1 MRIDFAPL
9 TRSTVGF
16 DRLFSILEGAQRQA
30 QADAGY
36 PPYNIERVSEDG
48 YRIAIAVAGFSEGEL
63 NLVQQENLLIVTGKQ
78 KAEEGV
84 VFLHRGIAARAF
96 ERRFNLADYVRV
108 STASLENGL
117 LVIDLVREV
126 PESVKPRSIQIQRAS
141 AVSAPASV
149 EQAAPAATIEQQ
161 AA

>member
-48 YRIAIAVAGFSEGEL
+48 YRITVAVAGFSENEL
-63 NLVQQENLLIVTGKQ
+63 DLVQQENLLVVTGKQ

-84 VFLHRGIAARAF
+84 HYLHRGIAARAF

-108 STASLENGL
+108 ASASLENGL
-117 LVIDLVREV
+117 LVIGLVREV
-126 PESVKPRSIQIQRAS
+126 PESVKPRTIQIQR
-141 AVSAPASV
+141 SAPVAGAVDQAS
-149 EQAAPAATIEQQ
+149 ATIEQK

>member
-36 PPYNIERVSEDG
+36 PPYNIERISEDG
-48 YRIAIAVAGFSEGEL
+48 YRITLAVAGFSEDEL
-63 NLVQQENLLIVTGKQ
+63 TMVQQENLLVVAGKQ
-78 KAEEGV
+78 KGEEEGV
-84 VFLHRGIAARAF
+84 RYLHRGIAARAF

-108 STASLENGL
+108 SSASLENGL
-117 LVIDLVREV
+117 LVIELVREV
-126 PESVKPRSIQIQRAS
+126 PDSVKPRTIQIQRATTT
-141 AVSAPASV
+141 APV
-149 EQAAPAATIEQQ
+149 EQAPAPTLEQQ

>member
-48 YRIAIAVAGFSEGEL
+48 YRITLAVAGFSEDEL
-63 NLVQQENLLIVTGKQ
+63 SLVQQENLLVVTGKQ
-78 KAEEGV
+78 TTDEAQV
-84 VFLHRGIAARAF
+84 RFLHRGIAARPF

-108 STASLENGL
+108 TTAGLENGL
-117 LVIDLVREV
+117 LVIELLREV
-126 PESVKPRSIQIQRAS
+126 PDAVKPRAIQIQRTN
-141 AVSAPASV
+141 AV
-149 EQAAPAATIEQQ
+149 AATEAAHAPVLEQK

>member
-48 YRIAIAVAGFSEGEL
+48 YRITIAVAGFSENEL
-63 NLVQQENLLIVTGKQ
+63 SLVQQENLLVVTGKQ
-78 KAEEGV
+78 KADEGV

-117 LVIDLVREV
+117 LVIELVREV
-126 PESVKPRSIQIQRAS
+126 PESVKPRAIQIQRAD
-141 AVSAPASV
+141 AVSTSAPVAQSP
-149 EQAAPAATIEQQ
+149 AAPIEQQ

>member
-48 YRIAIAVAGFSEGEL
+48 YRITIAVAGFSESEL
-63 NLVQQENLLIVTGKQ
+63 SLVQQENLLIVTGKQ

-108 STASLENGL
+108 SAASLENGL

-126 PESVKPRSIQIQRAS
+126 PESVKPRAIQIQRAD
-141 AVSAPASV
+141 AVSTSAPVAQS
-149 EQAAPAATIEQQ
+149 PAATIEQQ

>member
-48 YRIAIAVAGFSEGEL
+48 YRITIAVAGFSENEL
-63 NLVQQENLLIVTGKQ
+63 TMVQQENLLVVTGKQ

-84 VFLHRGIAARAF
+84 HFLHRGIAARAF

-108 STASLENGL
+108 ASAGLENGL
-117 LVIDLVREV
+117 LVIELVREV
-126 PESVKPRSIQIQRAS
+126 PESVKPRTIQIQRS
-141 AVSAPASV
+141 TPASGPV
-149 EQAAPAATIEQQ
+149 VQADPAIDQQ